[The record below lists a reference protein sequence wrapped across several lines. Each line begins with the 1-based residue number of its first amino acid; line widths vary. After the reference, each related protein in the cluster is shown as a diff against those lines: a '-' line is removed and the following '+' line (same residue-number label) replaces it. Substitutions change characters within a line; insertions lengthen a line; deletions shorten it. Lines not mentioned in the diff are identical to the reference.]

1 MNKDYHLTEGGL
13 GELKAELEDLKSR
26 RSQIAEKLKTAKS
39 EGDLSEN
46 ADYTSALEEQEY
58 VEGRISEI
66 EDILLNATVIDHPT
80 SNGKVVLGSE
90 VELNCDGQTVSYAV
104 VGSLESDP
112 GAGKISEE
120 SPIGKALLG
129 KKVGESVDIKTPAGE
144 RSCKVTKI
152 K

>member
-1 MNKDYHLTEGGL
+1 MSKDYHLTEDGMKKL
-13 GELKAELEDLKSR
+13 REELEELKER
-26 RSQIAEKLKTAKS
+26 RGEVADKLKTAKS

-58 VEGRISEI
+58 VEGRINEI
-66 EDILLNATVIDHPT
+66 EDVLLNATVIDQQQ

-90 VELNCDGQTVSYAV
+90 VELDCDGKSVSYAV

-120 SPIGKALLG
+120 SPIGEALLG

-144 RSCKVTKI
+144 RTCKVTKI
-152 K
+152 S

>member
-1 MNKDYHLTEGGL
+1 MSKEYHLTESGVS
-13 GELKAELEDLKSR
+13 ELKSEMEELKPR
-26 RSQIAEKLKTAKS
+26 RKDIAAKLKAAKA

-58 VEGRISEI
+58 VEGRINEI
-66 EDILLNATVIDHPT
+66 ERILLNVTIIPAPKD
-80 SNGKVVLGSE
+80 SKS
-90 VELNCDGQTVSYAV
+90 VELGNQVELSCEGKEVSYMV

-129 KKVGESVDIKTPAGE
+129 AKVGDEVEISIPSGV
-144 RSCKVTKI
+144 RSCKITKI
-152 K
+152 S

>member
-1 MNKDYHLTEGGL
+1 MSKEYHLTEAGVS
-13 GELKAELEDLKSR
+13 ELKSELEELKLR
-26 RSQIAEKLKTAKS
+26 RKDIAAKLKAAKA

-58 VEGRISEI
+58 VEGRINEI
-66 EDILLNATVIDHPT
+66 EMILLNVTIIAAPKD
-80 SNGKVVLGSE
+80 SKS
-90 VELNCDGQTVSYAV
+90 VELGNQVELSCEGKNVSYMV

-129 KKVGESVDIKTPAGE
+129 AKVGDEVEITIPSGV
-144 RSCKVTKI
+144 RSCKITKI
-152 K
+152 S